1 MIPSPQLWLD
11 RFGSV
16 ASATCAIHCLSLSVA
31 PALISLL
38 GLGVLASE
46 LFEWGFFAV
55 AVSFAVAAAAW
66 GYSTHRSSAV
76 LLGFVAGVAVLV
88 AGRLGEAFELYE
100 GGVVFAVVG
109 GGLLM
114 VSHFA
119 SASRIR
125 ASHAE
130 CCE

>member
-1 MIPSPQLWLD
+1 MSSLWLD
-11 RFGSV
+11 RLGSV
-16 ASATCAIHCLSLSVA
+16 ASATCAVHCVSLSFA

-55 AVSFAVAAAAW
+55 AVAFALAAGAW
-66 GYSTHRSSAV
+66 GYRTHGSSEV
-76 LLGFVAGVAVLV
+76 LMGFAAGVAVLA
-88 AGRLGEAFELYE
+88 AGRFGEAFELFE

-109 GGLLM
+109 GGLL
-114 VSHFA
+114 VASHLV

-125 ASHAE
+125 ASGAE